1 MGLLDLE
8 PGELEEFARQKDL
21 ERAQEQIDAERALEL
36 QAKLDGIEAA
46 LAPLLKT
53 ELAAE
58 NEVTRISDRV
68 RADFKKFKTYCDEQ
82 GFPSLP
88 APPQAIAEFL
98 GGELKHGAAHMVRL
112 NNSIRAIHAAVLGDP
127 NPADDILVR
136 AVLRCARQDKD
147 NAPPQKFNGKGH

>member
-1 MGLLDLE
+1 MGLLDST
-8 PGELEEFARQKDL
+8 PEEQREWARQKDL
-21 ERAQEQIDAERALEL
+21 ERAQEKIDAERALEL
-36 QAKLDGIEAA
+36 QAKLDSIEAA
-46 LAPLLKT
+46 LVPLLKA

-68 RADFKKFKTYCDEQ
+68 RADFKRFKAHCDEQ

-98 GGELKHGAAHMVRL
+98 GGELKHGAAHATRL

-127 NPADDILVR
+127 NPSDDILVR
-136 AVLRCARQDKD
+136 AVLRCGRQDKD
-147 NAPPQKFNGKGH
+147 TPPQKPSGKGH